1 MSGNNREKQ
10 IKRLFRNKIRNTFT
24 VAGFKY
30 WNTEGRHV
38 KVGGRKVEIDFIFVY
53 ENFLFICEDTT
64 TGIKNIKDHI
74 RNKKEAFG
82 QIDKNLSDF
91 LDILF
96 GYKDCALEKKEYSIK
111 FLYFSYEELK
121 FNNDEYNLFKPIIFV
136 NNSTLSYFHK
146 MSKCIKRSIKY
157 EIFRFLNLQ
166 DNDFMATTEGDIKTI
181 KATIISP
188 KTSTGIKSG
197 IKMVSFMMSAETL
210 MRNSYVARK
219 DSWENSM
226 YLYQR
231 LIHEAK
237 IKNIRKFLLEKGEA
251 FYNNIIVALP
261 DNVSFKDGENKDI
274 NLDDI
279 RKHEV
284 CTMCIP
290 NEYNSICI
298 IDGQHRVYAHYEG
311 MQNDNE
317 EKKISKL
324 RKELHLLVTGLVFPE
339 DMPLMDKTK
348 IQSEIFLDINSN
360 AKPVPQDVLL
370 HISMLKNPL
379 SDIGLA
385 RSIIES
391 LNEDQIFLNKFGL
404 SSLDKGKIKTASII
418 KFALRHLVSIEQDKD
433 KKTLYSFWNGN
444 KEELVKMSDN
454 SVREYKQFCV
464 KNLSCYFSA
473 VRDRFKDQWNNPES
487 KILSVISINGFIMA
501 YHKLINKNGIQEF
514 EGYKK
519 IFSKLNVDFSKENF
533 PYTSSQYAKFS
544 EFILES
550 VV

>member
-1 MSGNNREKQ
+1 MSSNNREKR

-30 WNTEGRHV
+30 WNTEGKHV
-38 KVGGRKVEIDFIFVY
+38 KVDKRKVEIDFIFIY

-74 RNKKEAFG
+74 RNKKEAFD
-82 QIDKNLSDF
+82 QIDNKLSYF
-91 LDILF
+91 LDILS
-96 GYKDCALEKKEYSIK
+96 GYEGCILEKKEYSVK

-121 FNNDEYNLFKPIIFV
+121 FSNDEYSLFKPIIFI
-136 NNSTLSYFHK
+136 NNSTLNYFHK

-157 EIFRFLNLQ
+157 EIFRFLNLH

-311 MQNDNE
+311 IQNDNE
-317 EKKISKL
+317 EKMISKL

-339 DMPLMDKTK
+339 DMPLVEKTK

-391 LNEDQIFLNKFGL
+391 LNEEQIFLNKFGL

-444 KEELVKMSDN
+444 KEELVKMIDD
-454 SVREYKQFCV
+454 SVRDYKQFCV

-473 VRDRFKDQWNNPES
+473 VRDCFKDQWNNPES

-501 YHKLINKNGIQEF
+501 YHKLINKNGIQGFKDYNEM
-514 EGYKK
+514 
-519 IFSKLNVDFSKENF
+519 FSKLNIDFSKENF

>member
-1 MSGNNREKQ
+1 MSDNNREKQ

-38 KVGGRKVEIDFIFVY
+38 NLPNRTVEIDFIFIY

-74 RNKKEAFG
+74 RNKKEAFD
-82 QIDKNLSDF
+82 QIGNKLSYF
-91 LDILF
+91 LDIL
-96 GYKDCALEKKEYSIK
+96 YKYKGCILEKKEYRVK

-121 FNNDEYNLFKPIIFV
+121 FSNDEYSLFKPIIFI

-279 RKHEV
+279 LKHEV

-311 MQNDNE
+311 IQNDNE

-324 RKELHLLVTGLVFPE
+324 RKELHLLVTGLVFPR
-339 DMPLMDKTK
+339 DMSLMDKTK

-391 LNEDQIFLNKFGL
+391 LNEEQIFLNKFGL

-444 KEELVKMSDN
+444 KEELVKISND
-454 SVREYKQFCV
+454 SVRDYKQFCV

-473 VRDRFKDQWNNPES
+473 VRDCFKDQWNNPES

-501 YHKLINKNGIQEF
+501 YHKLINKNGIQKF
-514 EGYKK
+514 EDYKK
-519 IFSKLNVDFSKENF
+519 IFSKLNIDFSKENF

-544 EFILES
+544 DFILES